1 METKKFTEAEAQ
13 AIMIET
19 RANVA
24 GARADMQRWRAERQ
38 QRDANNRFVVK
49 TTDNARVPLPE
60 SPAPAP
66 EPVPQQIPEYW
77 PAQTIF
83 DVVGEAVGL
92 LLKKQGES
100 FQKALEKR
108 DAAIQTLRD
117 EVEIKIGL
125 SRKLARLKVQIAEAR
140 QMQPNFG
147 QALDK
152 RDREIENLWREIKL
166 LRDEVGLERGLSKLK
181 SEVAAAREMQPNF
194 ESELDG
200 LRKEIA
206 KHEKTISR
214 LRGQISQLEFV
225 QKQLETEQTKNR
237 QQVTLTAV
245 QLTAFGEQTREV
257 LQRLRE
263 AGVDFIEEWS
273 PSGPAS

>member
-1 METKKFTEAEAQ
+1 M
-13 AIMIET
+13 
-19 RANVA
+19 
-24 GARADMQRWRAERQ
+24 
-38 QRDANNRFVVK
+38 
-49 TTDNARVPLPE
+49 
-60 SPAPAP
+60 
-66 EPVPQQIPEYW
+66 
-77 PAQTIF
+77 
-83 DVVGEAVGL
+83 
-92 LLKKQGES
+92 
-100 FQKALEKR
+100 
-108 DAAIQTLRD
+108 LRD
-117 EVEIKIGL
+117 EVEIKL
-125 SRKLARLKVQIAEAR
+125 NLDRKLARLKVQIAEAR

-147 QALDK
+147 QALDE
-152 RDREIENLWREIKL
+152 RDRQIENLWREIKL

-214 LRGQISQLEFV
+214 LRGQTSQLEFA

-257 LQRLRE
+257 LERLRE
-263 AGVDFIEEWS
+263 NGFDLVGEMEP
-273 PSGPAS
+273 PSGLIS